1 MAHMGCV
8 NGIKGKDGNPTVAI
22 CKSKQIWIVMYL
34 MNTTWLLLH
43 TSNILVGTNINPVLY
58 QLVLWDTVTNEVITE
73 DHPPGFDEKDFFRPT
88 MLPYDDSSF
97 LLLTADV
104 ADANGDVEQLQN
116 VWQVWRNI
124 LHS

>member
-1 MAHMGCV
+1 
-8 NGIKGKDGNPTVAI
+8 
-22 CKSKQIWIVMYL
+22 
-34 MNTTWLLLH
+34 MNCYVFDEYNLITILH

-116 VWQVWRNI
+116 VWQV
-124 LHS
+124 